1 MSRRTGRA
9 WTLVRHRTRSR
20 LSAPSLTAP
29 SSCFTSCTRGSRTT
43 NLKLPR
49 VVHRRLSHRRAGLK
63 EVLQG
68 HHQPARL
75 RIRADGSAGVARRQ
89 GLPAVRPGLPQGD
102 HQARPKRRPSGGVD
116 SALRESPR
124 DGPTYSFFS
133 RFFPVF
139 FPVFPLSRPLLPTD
153 QGGLARAPISA
164 MPVSAAPATR
174 AEALTLHPASSITN
188 TPAQVAAHRLRLSQ
202 ARSAASSSSAA
213 GTIAEISPGEFVV
226 IQTTGASSTLV
237 LVDGTVPP
245 GADSKLPTTK
255 LAVRWWTWVS
265 AKQTYVPWLKAGR
278 QERTEELRASVALTG
293 VTATP
298 GSKLKGPLKKQWLKL
313 TLESRL
319 ALAEI
324 AEKAG
329 SDSSG
334 SSGDEGSDEDEERS
348 EST

>member
-1 MSRRTGRA
+1 MPETQQYPCAVTIISTDEPFVPV
-9 WTLVRHRTRSR
+9 T
-20 LSAPSLTAP
+20 SAPVGLPGLAP
-29 SSCFTSCTRGSRTT
+29 RQDRWLNVVKGRCRLMKC
-43 NLKLPR
+43 KLNGAEH
-49 VVHRRLSHRRAGLK
+49 V
-63 EVLQG
+63 
-68 HHQPARL
+68 
-75 RIRADGSAGVARRQ
+75 DARRFW
-89 GLPAVRPGLPQGD
+89 GNFEAKAVADAARTPAD
-102 HQARPKRRPSGGVD
+102 EAKI
-116 SALRESPR
+116 AAE
-124 DGPTYSFFS
+124 
-133 RFFPVF
+133 
-139 FPVFPLSRPLLPTD
+139 LSRPLPPTA

-164 MPVSAAPATR
+164 MPVSAAQATR

-213 GTIAEISPGEFVV
+213 GTIAEITPGEFVV
-226 IQTTGASSTLV
+226 IQTTGAGSTLV
-237 LVDGTVPP
+237 LVGGTVPP

-313 TLESRL
+313 TPESRL

-334 SSGDEGSDEDEERS
+334 SSGDEGSDEDEEGS

>member
-1 MSRRTGRA
+1 
-9 WTLVRHRTRSR
+9 
-20 LSAPSLTAP
+20 
-29 SSCFTSCTRGSRTT
+29 
-43 NLKLPR
+43 
-49 VVHRRLSHRRAGLK
+49 
-63 EVLQG
+63 
-68 HHQPARL
+68 
-75 RIRADGSAGVARRQ
+75 
-89 GLPAVRPGLPQGD
+89 
-102 HQARPKRRPSGGVD
+102 
-116 SALRESPR
+116 
-124 DGPTYSFFS
+124 
-133 RFFPVF
+133 
-139 FPVFPLSRPLLPTD
+139 
-153 QGGLARAPISA
+153 
-164 MPVSAAPATR
+164 MPVSAAQAAR